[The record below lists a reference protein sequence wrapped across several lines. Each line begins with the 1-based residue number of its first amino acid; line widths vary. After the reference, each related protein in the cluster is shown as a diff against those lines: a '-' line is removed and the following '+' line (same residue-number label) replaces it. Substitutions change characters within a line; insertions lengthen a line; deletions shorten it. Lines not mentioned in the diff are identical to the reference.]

1 MNRALEILAVSCEL
15 FTALV
20 VLLLL
25 PGTIS

>member
-1 MNRALEILAVSCEL
+1 MNRVLEILAVSCEL

-20 VLLLL
+20 ILLLI